1 MNAIEAA
8 RKLGVAIQADPAYVR
23 FAKAM
28 LDSEKNEELQ
38 KKIGDFNIKRMNLDA
53 AVSAEE
59 KDEAKIKELNEELRK
74 LYDDIMADA
83 TMVEFNEARQ
93 GVDKLLND
101 VNAIISMSAQG
112 ADPET
117 CEISDC
123 TGNCSSCGG
132 CH

>member
-1 MNAIEAA
+1 
-8 RKLGVAIQADPAYVR
+8 
-23 FAKAM
+23 
-28 LDSEKNEELQ
+28 
-38 KKIGDFNIKRMNLDA
+38 MNLDA

-74 LYDDIMADA
+74 LYDEIMADE

-101 VNAIISMSAQG
+101 VNAIIAMSAQG

-123 TGNCSSCGG
+123 TGNCSSCSG